1 LPGESEEAMP
11 FFSCIV
17 LSHDKE
23 DRVAEAIDS
32 LRAQTFAD
40 WEALVFDSGVLYDRG
55 FFATLPAMKDRRFR
69 LVRSWETEEIRKS
82 KTVASWCFNECFRKK
97 LLRGRYVLYL
107 CDDDLL
113 YPGALEGFHDYA
125 RAHPDARALYGSVD
139 MTGVDARGEKFLL
152 REILADEVRG
162 SCCGGGSLDCQV
174 DYLQVCH
181 QAALMDSF
189 PDDEYWPEERGVIRH
204 ADGIFLERIGNLVP
218 IHPVPVKVGENRKFA
233 DSMNEGGELL
243 EWRLEVCRRD
253 QVIRSLEQALV
264 AMRRERNCLR
274 YRVADGLNQ
283 AVKCLPGLH
292 RVGKRLAMA
301 AWRAWRR
308 SG

>member
-1 LPGESEEAMP
+1 MP

-23 DRVAEAIDS
+23 ARVAEAIDS
-32 LRAQTFAD
+32 LVAQTFAD

-69 LVRSWETEEIRKS
+69 LIRSWETEEVRQT

-97 LLRGRYVLYL
+97 LLRGRYVTYL

-113 YPGALEGFHDYA
+113 YPGALEGFADYA
-125 RAHPDARALYGSVD
+125 RAHPEAQALYGSVE
-139 MTGVDARGEKFLL
+139 MTGVNSRGEKFLL

-162 SCCGGGSLDCQV
+162 SCCGGGPLDCQV
-174 DYLQVCH
+174 DYLQICH
-181 QAALMDSF
+181 QAALLDAF
-189 PDDEYWPEERGVIRH
+189 PDDEYWPEGRDAIRH

-218 IHPVPVKVGENRKFA
+218 ICPVPVKVGENRKFPG
-233 DSMNEGGELL
+233 SLNEGGELL

-253 QVIRSLEQALV
+253 QEIRRLEQAL
-264 AMRRERNCLR
+264 ADMRQERNCLR
-274 YRVADGLNQ
+274 YRVADKLNQ
-283 AVKCLPGLH
+283 AVKRVPALH
-292 RVGKRLAMA
+292 RVGKKLALA
-301 AWRAWRR
+301 AWQAWRR
-308 SG
+308 SK